1 MLSLGK
7 EGGGVTEEM
16 GLSWEVGTRA
26 VPGPLSTPFP
36 LLESIMNDQKIT
48 APSEGH
54 HPVGQQ
60 SCYANNETL
69 VNINLPLKDF
79 RREVNS

>member
-1 MLSLGK
+1 MEKTELSLGK
-7 EGGGVTEEM
+7 EGGGVTEET

-48 APSEGH
+48 APSEGQ
-54 HPVGQQ
+54 HP
-60 SCYANNETL
+60 SWAAKL
-69 VNINLPLKDF
+69 F
-79 RREVNS
+79 R